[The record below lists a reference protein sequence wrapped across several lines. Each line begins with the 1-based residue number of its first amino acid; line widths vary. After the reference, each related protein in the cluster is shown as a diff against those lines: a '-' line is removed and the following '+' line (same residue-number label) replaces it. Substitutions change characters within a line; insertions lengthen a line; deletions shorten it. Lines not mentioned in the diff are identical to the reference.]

1 MNSNIS
7 DFITINLVFVGGAAA
22 DNYIDIEDI
31 SKKLTKK
38 LESVCEEMKKKPYLI
53 EEAKRIADIIA
64 KIRQNVMSDSDW
76 IDVIEIINNED
87 EDNTIT
93 FTRNVPRFEHSDNT
107 ITFTGNMDRLDN
119 SDNTIT
125 FSATLREVEGDGNCM
140 FSAISASLEQKGIYI
155 PHSSLREMAINYIGA
170 RYTKEE
176 LANLIRSSDWAG
188 LKKYGYLTNNDLAIK
203 YLEVMENTKPSGSDK
218 NSYIWGG
225 DIEIGAL
232 QELLETKIH
241 VVRSRTNEVENGNLP
256 QNLDESLFIYFTG
269 QHYDSLINVTPTE
282 QVLDNEM
289 VPDDEMDQALALSLS
304 LSNMGNI

>member
-22 DNYIDIEDI
+22 DNYIEDV
-31 SKKLTKK
+31 SEKLKKKLV
-38 LESVCEEMKKKPYLI
+38 SVCAEMKKKPYLI
-53 EEAKRIADIIA
+53 EEAERIADIIA
-64 KIRQNVMSDSDW
+64 KIRQNVMSDLDW
-76 IDVIEIINNED
+76 IDVIEIINNKDED
-87 EDNTIT
+87 ED
-93 FTRNVPRFEHSDNT
+93 EDEDEDNT

-155 PHSSLREMAINYIGA
+155 PHSSLREMAINYIGD

-176 LANLIRSSDWAG
+176 LANLIRSSEWAG
-188 LKKYGYLTNNDLAIK
+188 LTTYGDLDNDTLAIK
-203 YLEVMENTKPSGSDK
+203 YLDVMENIEPSGSDK

-232 QELLETKIH
+232 RELLGTNIH
-241 VVRSRTNEVENGNLP
+241 VVRRTTNEVENGNLP

-304 LSNMGNI
+304 NLSTN